1 MQQVGE
7 KLDYLLSPPHKRVRF
22 EELAPAHKRVRFEE
36 LDTRIKDE

>member
-22 EELAPAHKRVRFEE
+22 EELPPLTKE
-36 LDTRIKDE
+36 